1 MLSERDVIA
10 RVQRLTVTRLRVW
23 VQQGWIKPVDE
34 EARAFSEADAARAAL
49 ICNLEDQLGF
59 AEEDVPVL
67 LSLIDQIHGLRSEL
81 MGVLTALEDLPP
93 DVRATVRMR
102 IESRSRRRAVMLK
115 PIGGP
120 IGFLIAVA
128 LITFLSV
135 RFLLGRLP
143 GDLVIDQGG
152 VVIYAPITTAIIV
165 SLLLSLVLWL
175 FRRS

>member
-1 MLSERDVIA
+1 
-10 RVQRLTVTRLRVW
+10 
-23 VQQGWIKPVDE
+23 
-34 EARAFSEADAARAAL
+34 
-49 ICNLEDQLGF
+49 
-59 AEEDVPVL
+59 
-67 LSLIDQIHGLRSEL
+67 
-81 MGVLTALEDLPP
+81 
-93 DVRATVRMR
+93 
-102 IESRSRRRAVMLK
+102 MLK

-152 VVIYAPITTAIIV
+152 VVIYAPITTAVIV

-175 FRRS
+175 FHRR

>member
-1 MLSERDVIA
+1 
-10 RVQRLTVTRLRVW
+10 
-23 VQQGWIKPVDE
+23 
-34 EARAFSEADAARAAL
+34 
-49 ICNLEDQLGF
+49 
-59 AEEDVPVL
+59 
-67 LSLIDQIHGLRSEL
+67 
-81 MGVLTALEDLPP
+81 
-93 DVRATVRMR
+93 
-102 IESRSRRRAVMLK
+102 MLK

-152 VVIYAPITTAIIV
+152 IVIYAPITTAILV